1 MSRDNEDSRSEA
13 ETWPH
18 LRAPDDWGVGCLPAD
33 FHWMLLNELSNQEFA
48 WSEHDVTSYQS
59 IWHFIGGPRLLGAI
73 YSSGISLGV
82 AFKANHEIDGLL
94 LSRESDI
101 LAGVSR
107 FEKVDDF
114 QFSNELISQI
124 NTAGVA
130 GPSALWAEENPA
142 PPAYRDL
149 KVQSMGDR
157 IEGEPHVQGVLV
169 SATARIDLQIV
180 LAHTAYQARV
190 EGLI

>member
-82 AFKANHEIDGLL
+82 GYKKNFEMDGLL
-94 LSRESDI
+94 LSRE
-101 LAGVSR
+101 
-107 FEKVDDF
+107 
-114 QFSNELISQI
+114 
-124 NTAGVA
+124 
-130 GPSALWAEENPA
+130 
-142 PPAYRDL
+142 
-149 KVQSMGDR
+149 
-157 IEGEPHVQGVLV
+157 
-169 SATARIDLQIV
+169 
-180 LAHTAYQARV
+180 
-190 EGLI
+190 